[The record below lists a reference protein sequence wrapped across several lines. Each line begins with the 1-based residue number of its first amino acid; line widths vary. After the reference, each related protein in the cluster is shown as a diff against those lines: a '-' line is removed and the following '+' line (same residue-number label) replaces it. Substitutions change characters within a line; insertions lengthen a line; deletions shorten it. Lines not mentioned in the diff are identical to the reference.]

1 VDLEK
6 RVIERV
12 LRLKR
17 GNVTQAAGY
26 LGVPRHVLAYRM
38 AKYGIEREAAGS

>member
-1 VDLEK
+1 MDLEK

-12 LRLKR
+12 LVLKR
-17 GNVTQAAGY
+17 WNVSQAATY

-38 AKYGIEREAAGS
+38 VKYGIERPD